1 MHVSVRRCSENEK
14 KNKKTKQY
22 NAHTH
27 THRQLSYTTTAN
39 SLQSPLHPLPRMLTY
54 ADER

>member
-14 KNKKTKQY
+14 KTKKTKQY